1 MSKEEDEENKLK
13 IIWIDGIACMKIPP
27 NTIMKKRQSKSVIQP
42 FRFGYMQEHRKKDLI
57 PEVIKELDKIF
68 ETGLNTPFFPAN
80 WKIYE
85 INQWGEIKELK
96 DEDKEDD
103 NGK

>member
-1 MSKEEDEENKLK
+1 MSEEKEEDKIK
-13 IIWIDGIACMKIPP
+13 IIWIDGIACIELPP
-27 NTIMKKRQSKSVIQP
+27 NTIMKKRQSKSVKIP
-42 FRFGYMQEHRKKDLI
+42 FRFGQLQKERKIDFM
-57 PEVIKELDKIF
+57 PEVIKELDKVF
-68 ETGLNTPFFPAN
+68 NSGLNTPFFPAT
-80 WKIYE
+80 WKVFE